1 MIEMFIYLQ
10 AIDVLMEILSHSYID
25 ILISIVLAA
34 IMFGLGLSLTFANFK
49 NVLLHP
55 KSFFVG
61 LSAQMLFLPAVAFI
75 IMLFSNLPEEFK
87 VGIMILAVCPGGT
100 TSGFV
105 TYLFKGNVA
114 LSIAL
119 TVINSILTLFT
130 IPFVVNFALKFFMS
144 TEAELHL
151 PVFESITQIFL
162 ITLLPA
168 FIGVLV
174 RTFHP
179 AVATIMQKPVKYIMI
194 ALLALVYLIK
204 FFAGDEYGGS
214 GITFS
219 EMWSIFPYVLVF
231 NIVCFVFSIFIG
243 KIARLTIRDAFT
255 IAIEV
260 ALHNTTL
267 ALLIAGTLLQNQQM
281 AKPALL
287 YSLFSFWTAL
297 IFGLLMLKFYKKQ
310 FSENK

>member
-1 MIEMFIYLQ
+1 MFIYLH
-10 AIDVLMEILSHSYID
+10 ASDGLMEILSDSYID
-25 ILISIVLAA
+25 ILISFVLAA

-49 NVLLHP
+49 NILLHP
-55 KSFFVG
+55 KAFFVG
-61 LSAQMLFLPAVAFI
+61 LGAQMLFLPAVAFV

-119 TVINSILTLFT
+119 TVVNSILTLFT
-130 IPFVVNFALKFFMS
+130 IPFVVNFALRFFLS
-144 TEAELHL
+144 KEAELHL
-151 PVFESITQIFL
+151 PIFESITQIFL

-168 FIGVLV
+168 FIGVMV
-174 RTFHP
+174 RTFKP
-179 AVATIMQKPVKYIMI
+179 VIAEALQNPVKYIMI

-204 FFAGDEYGGS
+204 FFAGHEYGGS

-219 EMWSIFPYVLVF
+219 DMWSIFPYVLIF
-231 NIVCFVFSIFIG
+231 NVVCFVFSVFIG
-243 KIARLTIRDAFT
+243 KVAKLTIRDAFT

-267 ALLIAGTLLQNQQM
+267 ALLISGTLLENQEM

-297 IFGLLMLKFYKKQ
+297 IFGFIMLKFYKRQ
-310 FSENK
+310 FNENR

>member
-1 MIEMFIYLQ
+1 
-10 AIDVLMEILSHSYID
+10 MEIISHSYID
-25 ILISIVLAA
+25 ILISVVLAA

-55 KSFFVG
+55 KAFFVG
-61 LSAQMLFLPAVAFI
+61 LGAQMLFLPSVAFI
-75 IMLFSNLPEEFK
+75 IMLFSNLPNEFK

-130 IPFVVNFALKFFMS
+130 IPLVVNLALRYFMGR
-144 TEAELHL
+144 EAELHL
-151 PVFESITQIFL
+151 PILESITQMFL

-168 FIGVLV
+168 FIGVMV
-174 RTFHP
+174 RTFKP
-179 AVATIMQKPVKYIMI
+179 AAAEVMQKPVKYIMI
-194 ALLALVYLIK
+194 VLLALVYLIK
-204 FFAGDEYGGS
+204 FFAGDEHGGS
-214 GITFS
+214 GITFP
-219 EMWSIFPYVLVF
+219 EMWSIFPYVLIF
-231 NIVCFVFSIFIG
+231 NVVCFVFSIFIG
-243 KIARLTIRDAFT
+243 KVAKLSIRDAFT

-267 ALLIAGTLLQNQQM
+267 ALLIAGTLLQNQEM

-297 IFGLLMLKFYKKQ
+297 IFGLIMLKFYKKQ
-310 FSENK
+310 FNENK